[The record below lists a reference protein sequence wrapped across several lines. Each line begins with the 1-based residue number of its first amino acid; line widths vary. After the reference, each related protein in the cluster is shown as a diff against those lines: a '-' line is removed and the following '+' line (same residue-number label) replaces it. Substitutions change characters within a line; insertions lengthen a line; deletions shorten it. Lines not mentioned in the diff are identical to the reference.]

1 MVDGQFVRAKIVCTI
16 GPASEHPETMEA
28 MARAGMDVARVNLSH
43 GDLGSH
49 RRVLDALR
57 EIEGVSMLIDL
68 PGPKIRIGDVDG
80 GVHLRRG
87 DSVHFT
93 TRPVLGDEKE
103 LSVSYGRL
111 PREMAVGGSM
121 FIDDGL
127 IEISVTSIDDDLE
140 GFQGTVVSGGEVT
153 RHKGINVPGADLT
166 VRTPT
171 ESDLKGIQFG
181 IDLCDWFAVSFVRV
195 GQDVEAARRAIAEAG
210 GDQPVVSKIEH
221 REAITNID
229 EIIWASDGVMIARGD
244 LGIEVPPWEVP
255 LLQKTIIGKCNAAG
269 KPVIVATQ
277 MLESMATSPRPTR
290 AEASDVAN
298 AILDGADAVML
309 SGETAVG
316 LFPVE
321 AVRVMNEI
329 SRTVERGAPAR
340 GAREHIEGT
349 IPDVIGDLAARA
361 TDTVDPAAI
370 IVVTRSGFTARM
382 VSKHRPPTRILTV
395 ARSQDVLRRTRLY
408 WGVEPLDVPWSDD
421 RDVLLVRAISRSL
434 EEGLIERSDVVLIV
448 SGSTLEAP
456 GGTSTLE
463 ILSVEDVL
471 SHASK

>member
-1 MVDGQFVRAKIVCTI
+1 MVNGQFVRAKIVCTI

-28 MARAGMDVARVNLSH
+28 MALVGMDVARVNLSH

-49 RRVLDALR
+49 RKVLDALR
-57 EIEGVSMLIDL
+57 EMEGVSTLIDL

-80 GVHLRRG
+80 GVFLRRG

-93 TRPVLGDEKE
+93 TRPVLGDGGE

-111 PREMAVGGSM
+111 PREVTVGGSM

-127 IEISVTSIDDDLE
+127 IEVSVTSIDDDLE

-153 RHKGINVPGADLT
+153 SHKGVNVPGADLT

-181 IDLCDWFAVSFVRV
+181 VGLCDWFAVSFVRV
-195 GQDVEAARRAIAEAG
+195 GQDIEAARRAIAEAG

-229 EIIWASDGVMIARGD
+229 EIIEASDGVMVARGD

-329 SRTVERGAPAR
+329 SLTVEREAPR
-340 GAREHIEGT
+340 REVPEHVEGT

-382 VSKHRPPTRILTV
+382 VSKHRPPTRILAV
-395 ARSQDVLRRTRLY
+395 ARSRDVLRR
-408 WGVEPLDVPWSDD
+408 
-421 RDVLLVRAISRSL
+421 L
-434 EEGLIERSDVVLIV
+434 EEGLIDRSDVVLIV